1 MALSTQDKQQVQQ
14 VGILCVMAILALI
27 LAPLADYGVGIM
39 RIRESIKV
47 AEKKRDDA
55 KAKLDE
61 ELALIGRIPQL
72 ESELDQREPE
82 ILKYEARLPKSEEV
96 PELFRDID
104 RFKQTSDLGI
114 VFQTRLPPVDK
125 QGYVELPIRLE
136 VNGNFDAIGA
146 FVNQLERN
154 QRFVQVKELEISE
167 SPADR
172 TQDLEDFEAFQNHDA
187 VMVVSTFMF
196 KDSVPEPE
204 KAPETPKKESK

>member
-1 MALSTQDKQQVQQ
+1 MPLSTEDKQQIQQ
-14 VGILCVMAILALI
+14 IGILSVMAILALI
-27 LAPLADYGVGIM
+27 LAPGVDYGIGIM
-39 RIRESIKV
+39 GIREAIGV
-47 AEKKRDDA
+47 AEKKRDEA
-55 KAKLDE
+55 QSKLDD
-61 ELALIGRIPQL
+61 ELTLIARIPQL
-72 ESELDQREPE
+72 EAELNEREPE

-96 PELFRDID
+96 PDLFRDID

-136 VNGNFDAIGA
+136 VNGNFDSIGT

-172 TQDLEDFEAFQNHDA
+172 GQDLEDPTSFQIHDA

-196 KDSVPEPE
+196 KDRVEDAATD
-204 KAPETPKKESK
+204 K